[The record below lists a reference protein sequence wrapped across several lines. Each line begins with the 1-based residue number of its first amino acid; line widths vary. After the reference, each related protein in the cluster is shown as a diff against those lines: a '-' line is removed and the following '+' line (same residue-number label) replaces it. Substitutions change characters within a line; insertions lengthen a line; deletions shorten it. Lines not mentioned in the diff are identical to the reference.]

1 MLLLDRLRFYRRFRH
16 GLWLRLRL
24 RFDNGMLTFSR
35 TRGRCCLTLGRP
47 ARRRGAIGAI
57 PDWRDGSRF
66 SRQRRVS
73 HGAVQLALLLG
84 QRIVQIALNFD
95 TLLTLRRNR
104 CWPCVGFA
112 AIGGTVTSCCEV
124 LLAAAVWSR
133 PAAGMLADWSSDR
146 LMLFSPEA
154 VCWLEDDG
162 DFSAEPIPTINS
174 SSTRI
179 PTPIMMY
186 WREAGLAGAF
196 TLARTTLYRLLFE
209 HLLVLRI
216 QFFFELFLFTLAT
229 GLTSARRTAFIGIK
243 INIVKIDLRIG
254 ITLGRLTGTTSTTI
268 VAIGFHIVFWFEIIH
283 LTPH

>member
-35 TRGRCCLTLGRP
+35 TRGRCCLTLGRL

-95 TLLTLRRNR
+95 TLLALRRNR
-104 CWPCVGFA
+104 CPPCVGFA

-124 LLAAAVWSR
+124 LLAAAVRSR
-133 PAAGMLADWSSDR
+133 RQQA
-146 LMLFSPEA
+146 
-154 VCWLEDDG
+154 CW
-162 DFSAEPIPTINS
+162 
-174 SSTRI
+174 
-179 PTPIMMY
+179 
-186 WREAGLAGAF
+186 
-196 TLARTTLYRLLFE
+196 RT
-209 HLLVLRI
+209 
-216 QFFFELFLFTLAT
+216 
-229 GLTSARRTAFIGIK
+229 
-243 INIVKIDLRIG
+243 
-254 ITLGRLTGTTSTTI
+254 GRQTD
-268 VAIGFHIVFWFEIIH
+268 
-283 LTPH
+283 